1 MHQILRMSF
10 CNPTTINEK
19 KKLNDFFPLLPDQ
32 SKPFTYY
39 SSHLFLRLTIVLQR
53 SFLVIHTSPPPPI
66 IVQGSISPTCLFSTQ
81 STAWSVS
88 ADCCFFVVN
97 IVRKRR
103 QGKFVM
109 F

>member
-53 SFLVIHTSPPPPI
+53 SFLVIHTSPPPPHYSSRVDI
-66 IVQGSISPTCLFSTQ
+66 THVFIQHTIYRMVGEC
-81 STAWSVS
+81 
-88 ADCCFFVVN
+88 
-97 IVRKRR
+97 
-103 QGKFVM
+103 
-109 F
+109 